1 MANEELLFRGIP
13 RLIGDPPQLLEAIL
27 AQVEGQ
33 QQKQVMGLLL
43 DSLAATL
50 QANLKFVQ
58 GVRSIIGGG

>member
-1 MANEELLFRGIP
+1 MANEELLFRGVP
-13 RLIGDPPQLLEAIL
+13 RLIGDPPQILEAIL

-33 QQKQVMGLLL
+33 QQKQVIGLLL
-43 DSLAATL
+43 DSLATTL

>member
-13 RLIGDPPQLLEAIL
+13 RLIGDPPQILEAIL

-43 DSLAATL
+43 DSLATTL

>member
-13 RLIGDPPQLLEAIL
+13 RLIGDPPQILEAIL

-33 QQKQVMGLLL
+33 QQKQVIGLLL

>member
-13 RLIGDPPQLLEAIL
+13 RLIGDPPQILDVIL

-43 DSLAATL
+43 DSLATTL

>member
-13 RLIGDPPQLLEAIL
+13 RLIGDPPQLLESIL
-27 AQVEGQ
+27 AQVEEQ
-33 QQKQVMGLLL
+33 QQKQVMGLFL
-43 DSLAATL
+43 DSLAASL

>member
-13 RLIGDPPQLLEAIL
+13 RLIGDPPQILEAIL
-27 AQVEGQ
+27 AQVEGEQ
-33 QQKQVMGLLL
+33 RKQVMGLLL
-43 DSLAATL
+43 DSLATTL

>member
-33 QQKQVMGLLL
+33 QQKQVMGLFL
-43 DSLAATL
+43 DTVATTL